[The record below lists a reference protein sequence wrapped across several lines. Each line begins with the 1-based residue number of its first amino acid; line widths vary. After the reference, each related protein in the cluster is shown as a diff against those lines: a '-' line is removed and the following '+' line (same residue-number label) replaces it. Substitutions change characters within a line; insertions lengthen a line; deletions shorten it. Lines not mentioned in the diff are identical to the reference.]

1 MNMEQIPTIG
11 DLVRYCTDP
20 DDGRLG
26 IVISEVFDIR
36 PQWLDVYPAV
46 EVRTKHEH
54 TGEEGVWM
62 WMLDDIEV
70 VSSVDGTI

>member
-1 MNMEQIPTIG
+1 MTHPDTKLKVG
-11 DLVRYCTDP
+11 DLVQHQ
-20 DDGRLG
+20 GERLG
-26 IVISEVFDIR
+26 IVISEVFDMR
-36 PQWLDVYPAV
+36 PRWEDSYPAV

-70 VSSVDGTI
+70 LGECQ

>member
-1 MNMEQIPTIG
+1 MFKVG
-11 DLVRYCTDP
+11 DLVQFR
-20 DDGRLG
+20 DDQRLG
-26 IVISEVFDIR
+26 IVVSEVFDMR
-36 PQWLDVYPAV
+36 PTWSDYHPAV

-70 VSSVDGTI
+70 VSSVDGAV